1 MDQINQSTPQPDKE
15 NTPLAESPL
24 PENKDHESKDP
35 DKNKEYGASSIKVLG
50 GIEAVRQTPAMYIGD
65 TSSYGL
71 HHLVYEIVDNSID
84 ESLAGYCTHVAVII
98 HPDNSITVTD
108 NGRGIPVDIH
118 EKENKS
124 ALEVITTVLHAGGKF
139 DHNSYKVSGG
149 LHGVGISVVNA
160 LTEKME
166 AEVSRDGYVHF
177 QSYMRGKPLGDV
189 KKLGKTQNHGTKIW
203 FKPDPEIFD
212 DCVYSYGILSKRLR
226 ELSFL
231 NRGVN
236 ITLSDQ
242 REGKTEVFYTDDG
255 IKAFVI
261 HLNQNRNPIHKEVI
275 HIDKEIETENGI
287 VSVELAMQY
296 HDGYNETAYPYANN
310 IYTREGG
317 THLSGFKSAL
327 TRTLNTYGKNGNLL
341 KDKLVPIGDD
351 WREGLT
357 LVLAIKLPNP
367 QFEGQTKSKLG
378 NREIQGIVETAVN
391 EELSI
396 YLEEHPQTA
405 KAIINKGVNA
415 AHVRQA
421 TKKVRDLE
429 RQRKSP
435 LHSGGLP
442 GKLADCSSKD
452 VETTELYL
460 VEGDSAGG
468 SAKAGRDRRFQAIL
482 PLRGKILNVEKAR
495 LDKILAHN
503 EIKMIVTAL
512 GAGIQNEFD
521 VSKRRYGK
529 LIIMT
534 DADVDGSHI
543 RTLLLTFL
551 FRNMLPLLE
560 AGCVYIAQPPLY
572 KFKRRRK
579 EQYVYSDREFQTT
592 LVEFGM
598 EGTTLRIDG
607 GMELKGETL
616 DEMLK
621 ALSSLGYHLRMLD
634 KYGISPKEFL
644 AHRDSQ
650 SGNLPRF
657 QYFYQ
662 NQYGYFYSEDE
673 LNSFI
678 ENEEERLGQEIFVQE
693 NLDDALNGI
702 DRQEDKNILYKR
714 EIHGAEEIYKSVA
727 VVEQAGLS
735 IDNYFEPGPEYQL
748 TDDKDVIKGRR
759 LNEIL
764 EQVKMLGKK
773 GLDVQRYKG
782 LGEMNADQLWITTM
796 NPQTRT
802 LLKVRLEDAS
812 EAERL
817 FSILMGN
824 NVEPRRDFIEKHA
837 LEVRELDI

>member
-1 MDQINQSTPQPDKE
+1 MSIDHINHSTSQSDKE
-15 NTPLAESPL
+15 NTSSGQDPLLEDNDS
-24 PENKDHESKDP
+24 
-35 DKNKEYGASSIKVLG
+35 DKSKEYGASSIKVLG
-50 GIEAVRQTPAMYIGD
+50 GVEAVRQTPAMYIGD

-84 ESLAGYCTHVAVII
+84 EALAGYCTHIAVVV

-124 ALEVITTVLHAGGKF
+124 ALEVITTTLHAGGKF
-139 DHNSYKVSGG
+139 DRNSYKVSGG

-166 AEVSRDGYVHF
+166 VEVSRDGYVHF
-177 QSYMRGKPLGDV
+177 QGYMRGKPLGEV
-189 KKLGKTQNHGTKIW
+189 KKLGKTQNHGSKIW
-203 FKPDPEIFD
+203 FKPDPEIFE
-212 DCVYSYGILSKRLR
+212 DCVYSYGVLSKRLR

-231 NRGVN
+231 NRRVH
-236 ITLSDQ
+236 ISLSDQ
-242 REGKTEVFYTDDG
+242 RESKTEVFYNEEG
-255 IKAFVI
+255 IKAFVE
-261 HLNQNRNPIHKEVI
+261 HLNQNRNPIHREII
-275 HIDKEIETENGI
+275 HIDKQVEIEKG
-287 VSVELAMQY
+287 VVRVELAMQY
-296 HDGYNETAYPYANN
+296 QDGYNETTYAYANN
-310 IYTREGG
+310 IHTREGG

-327 TRTLNTYGKNGNLL
+327 TRTLNGYGKKENLL
-341 KDKLVPIGDD
+341 KEKIVPIGDD

-357 LVLAIKLPNP
+357 LVLTVKLPHP
-367 QFEGQTKSKLG
+367 QFEGQTKAKLG
-378 NREIQGIVETAVN
+378 NREIQGIVETVVN

-405 KAIINKGVNA
+405 KAIINKGANA

-452 VETTELYL
+452 VESTELYL

-503 EIKMIVTAL
+503 EIKTIVTAL

-551 FRNMLPLLE
+551 FRNMRPLLE

-572 KFKRRRK
+572 RFKRRRK

-598 EGTTLRIDG
+598 EGTILRINDS
-607 GMELKGETL
+607 MELKDDNLAEV
-616 DEMLK
+616 LK
-621 ALSSLGYHLRMLD
+621 ALASLGYHLRMLE
-634 KYGISPKEFL
+634 KYGISPREFL

-657 QYFYQ
+657 QYFY
-662 NQYGYFYSEDE
+662 NNKHGYFYSEDE

-678 ENEEERLGQEIFVQE
+678 ENEEQRLHQEIFVQE
-693 NLDDALNGI
+693 NLDKALNGSSHL
-702 DRQEDKNILYKR
+702 ENILYKS

-727 VVEQAGLS
+727 VIAKAGLS
-735 IDNYFEPGPEYQL
+735 LDNYFEPGPEYQL
-748 TDDKDVIKGRR
+748 VDDKDVMTGCR
-759 LNEIL
+759 LSEVL
-764 EQVKMLGKK
+764 EQVKILGRK

-782 LGEMNADQLWITTM
+782 LGEMNAEQLWMTTM

-802 LLKVRLEDAS
+802 LFKVRLEDAS

-824 NVEPRRDFIEKHA
+824 NVEPRREFIEKHA
-837 LEVRELDI
+837 LEVRELDV